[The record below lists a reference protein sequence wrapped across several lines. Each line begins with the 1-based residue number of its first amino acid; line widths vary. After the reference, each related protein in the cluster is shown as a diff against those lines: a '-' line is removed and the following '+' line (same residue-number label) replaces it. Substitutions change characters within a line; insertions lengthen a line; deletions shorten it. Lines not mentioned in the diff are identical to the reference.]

1 MSVAAACRGARII
14 ERHFTLD
21 KAWRGS
27 DHRCSLDPAEMAL
40 LCRHVR
46 DRTEILM
53 VREIFGAEE
62 AEAVAQALEVT
73 EKTVLESELACIAKL
88 GKTIVARR
96 DIPAG
101 AVICGED
108 VAVKVAE
115 PRGLD
120 PRHEELYL
128 GKLAR
133 CTIRQDQSIR
143 AEMLT
148 CRQIE
153 IVQHC

>member
-1 MSVAAACRGARII
+1 MGLLRDCTTGCG
-14 ERHFTLD
+14 TD
-21 KAWRGS
+21 GS
-27 DHRCSLDPAEMAL
+27 ICG
-40 LCRHVR
+40 
-46 DRTEILM
+46 TI
-53 VREIFGAEE
+53 REVFGAEE

-73 EKTVLESELACIAKL
+73 EKTVLESEQACIAKL
-88 GKTIVARR
+88 GKTVVARR

-101 AVICGED
+101 AVICAED

-120 PRHEELYL
+120 PRHEDLYL

-133 CTIRQDQSIR
+133 CSIRQDQSIR